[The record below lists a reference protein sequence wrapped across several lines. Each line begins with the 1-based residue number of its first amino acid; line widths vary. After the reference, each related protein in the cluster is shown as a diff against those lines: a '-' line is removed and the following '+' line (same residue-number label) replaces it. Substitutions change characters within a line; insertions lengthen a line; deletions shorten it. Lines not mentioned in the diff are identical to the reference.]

1 MDKYPSI
8 ATERFDKANI
18 WIKYILFQLKKYL
31 KGNILEVGAGCGS
44 FSRGYIVKGTANIT
58 LTENDKKNLLELKHN
73 FSKYKNVKVTDVNLG
88 ELEGHFDTI
97 IYFNVLEHIRD
108 DEGEI
113 NLALSKLK
121 TGGHLI
127 ILVPAH
133 QKLYSN
139 LDKAVGHFRR
149 YEVEYFNKKFLN
161 SEKVLFKYL
170 DVMGYF
176 LYFFNKIFFKNEV
189 YPTKLKIFLWDKIF
203 TPLTIVADFI
213 TRYNFG
219 KNILCIYKKN
229 KLD

>member
-8 ATERFDKANI
+8 ATERFDEANI

-44 FSRGYIVKGTANIT
+44 FARGYIKNAAANIT
-58 LTENDKKNLLELKHN
+58 LTESDNKNLLQLKHN
-73 FSKYKNVKVTDVNLG
+73 FSKYMNVKVSDANLSDLKG
-88 ELEGHFDTI
+88 EFDTI
-97 IYFNVLEHIRD
+97 IYFNVLEHIQD
-108 DEGEI
+108 DDREI

-133 QKLYSN
+133 QNLYGN
-139 LDKAVGHFRR
+139 LDEAVGHFRR

-161 SEKVLFKYL
+161 SKKVFFKYL
-170 DVMGYF
+170 DIMGYF
-176 LYFFNKIFFKNEV
+176 LYFLNKIFFKNEV

-203 TPLTIVADFI
+203 TPITIIADFI

-219 KNILCIYKKN
+219 KNILCIYEKK
-229 KLD
+229 